1 MKITIES
8 ISPVEKKLNFEIPP
22 ERVGE
27 EIEKMYRSLQLNTRI
42 KGFRIGKAPR
52 FLIEKQFGDQVS
64 AEVGAHLVEESYTQA
79 IEEHQIPVV
88 TRPRVIAEK
97 MTLGQPF
104 RYSATVEVCPEI
116 TTVNYEGIEAERQ
129 IRKVQEKEIEDALRH
144 LAESY
149 SQLHSIAGREQIEN
163 GDVVRL
169 EFAAFVN
176 GKPIPG
182 LQSKDRLIEMGKESV
197 FPGFQERLLGARKG
211 EKIEFSLPL
220 QGELTSQP
228 LPGRYAD
235 FRVSIHDLLQKDVP
249 QLDNEFAKDHG
260 ECETLEDLR
269 EKIKKNLQ
277 QALDRRSEAQ
287 LEEAILNQ
295 LVEKNSFEIP
305 PTLVREQERRML
317 IEAGVLRPDEDL
329 SVEQTT
335 LSKTLK
341 EEISARAQRQVKSA
355 LLLDALA
362 KQLGVFISE
371 EEVQKRI
378 EDIIA
383 TSSIE
388 RRQQIQTLYEHQ
400 ENRSNLKRR
409 LQQEKALRLVIE
421 KARIQIVEKNISEG
435 EADVAEIEEKD

>member
-1 MKITIES
+1 
-8 ISPVEKKLNFEIPP
+8 
-22 ERVGE
+22 
-27 EIEKMYRSLQLNTRI
+27 
-42 KGFRIGKAPR
+42 
-52 FLIEKQFGDQVS
+52 
-64 AEVGAHLVEESYTQA
+64 
-79 IEEHQIPVV
+79 
-88 TRPRVIAEK
+88 
-97 MTLGQPF
+97 
-104 RYSATVEVCPEI
+104 
-116 TTVNYEGIEAERQ
+116 
-129 IRKVQEKEIEDALRH
+129 
-144 LAESY
+144 
-149 SQLHSIAGREQIEN
+149 
-163 GDVVRL
+163 
-169 EFAAFVN
+169 
-176 GKPIPG
+176 
-182 LQSKDRLIEMGKESV
+182 
-197 FPGFQERLLGARKG
+197 
-211 EKIEFSLPL
+211 
-220 QGELTSQP
+220 